1 MYFVNMYDPI
11 DNLIP
16 SQIKCAIS
24 LLPLDSDNK
33 RRLSDRTKL
42 KYENDF
48 IHAKGVVV
56 FSVDEEPYF

>member
-1 MYFVNMYDPI
+1 MYHLI
-11 DNLIP
+11 DKLIP

-42 KYENDF
+42 KYENDV

-56 FSVDEEPYF
+56 LSVDEEPYF